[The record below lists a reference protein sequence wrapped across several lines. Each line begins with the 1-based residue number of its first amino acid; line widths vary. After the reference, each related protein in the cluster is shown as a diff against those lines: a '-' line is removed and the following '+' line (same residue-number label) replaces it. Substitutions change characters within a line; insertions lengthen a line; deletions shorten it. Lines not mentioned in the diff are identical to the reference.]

1 MLAALKAVE
10 EGQSV
15 NQVARDHGIPKTTL
29 KDRVSGRVTHG
40 TNPGPTPYL
49 STVEEDELGHFLKS
63 CAEVGYGK
71 TRRDAMGIAES
82 VAVDKGVLKGE
93 KISVGWWR
101 RFLERQPNL
110 TLWLELYHPDSLPA
124 DWYPFTEPSVS
135 ASLTDHFISIVPEV
149 PNANA
154 DPDTSGGD
162 VLHSKG
168 RESVVTVSPDAA
180 SVSDD
185 QPSETTDSGKQSGD
199 QLTET
204 PDSRKKSHGQPSE
217 TPDSGK
223 SISPI
228 SKYLVLPTS
237 STPTGPKTLPC
248 ARLLTSAECLA
259 QLEEKE
265 PQKKLAAEEKEQRK
279 KERDEKRAM
288 REQEQKRKAEER
300 AKKAEE
306 RARKAKEMAE
316 KKAKKVAEKTT
327 SKAADKTTRKT
338 AEKTTRKTVEKTNS
352 TPNIGGEAGP
362 SSESSDEPVPKKRC
376 MTNSDIEED
385 LCCMC
390 FGSYSDDVIEQSGKD
405 WIQCACG
412 RWLHEDCAEDH
423 RVDQSGQDR
432 FCYSCLDLLG

>member
-10 EGQSV
+10 EGQLV

-49 STVEEDELGHFLKS
+49 STVEEDELGHFLRS

-82 VAVDKGVLKGE
+82 VAVDKRVLKGE

-110 TLWLELYHPDSLPA
+110 TLRRGDSTAHVRMDAVNQEIMDQYFSLLGEVLMEHNLV
-124 DWYPFTEPSVS
+124 DKPSQIYNVDES
-135 ASLTDHFISIVPEV
+135 GVP
-149 PNANA
+149 
-154 DPDTSGGD
+154 
-162 VLHSKG
+162 
-168 RESVVTVSPDAA
+168 
-180 SVSDD
+180 
-185 QPSETTDSGKQSGD
+185 D

-265 PQKKLAAEEKEQRK
+265 RQKKLAAEEKEQRK

-288 REQEQKRKAEER
+288 REQEQ
-300 AKKAEE
+300 
-306 RARKAKEMAE
+306 
-316 KKAKKVAEKTT
+316 
-327 SKAADKTTRKT
+327 
-338 AEKTTRKTVEKTNS
+338 N
-352 TPNIGGEAGP
+352 
-362 SSESSDEPVPKKRC
+362 
-376 MTNSDIEED
+376 
-385 LCCMC
+385 
-390 FGSYSDDVIEQSGKD
+390 
-405 WIQCACG
+405 
-412 RWLHEDCAEDH
+412 
-423 RVDQSGQDR
+423 
-432 FCYSCLDLLG
+432 